1 MANIFSRLFTRR
13 TASVPVVNDSVPT
26 VTPPD
31 PRGRPGVFAVDGI
44 SNLIT
49 GMGTESDKSYHTQ
62 YLQETGVDRTTCD
75 AIFRS
80 SWLARRV
87 VTSIA
92 DDMCRKWR
100 TVMWDGSNDDDG
112 IFDIQ
117 REELR
122 VALPKRV
129 HSALKWARHYGGAI
143 VVMIVKGQDDLAEPL
158 NVERVKKGDLQSLVV
173 YDRWRLYGAP
183 PDKFVGNNPHLLVP
197 YLNQQLGD
205 PNFGLPEYYY
215 LADTSMRIHHTR
227 CVRFDGEELPWTDWM
242 RNAMWHDSVY
252 RSLMVAIKNY
262 DTLIAGC
269 GHLVQE
275 ASVDILSAE
284 GLTDILGDDKGQTA
298 MAARY
303 QLMSMMKSVHRMI
316 VIDKDLEAYDRK
328 PVSFG
333 GLKDLLDRFAQDVAG
348 AAEVP
353 LTRLFGVSPGGLNAT
368 GEHDQQNYD
377 DHVAA
382 KQIEVMS
389 PQLYQ
394 LDQVMVRSALGYMPD
409 DYRFVW
415 NPMRQMSE
423 AEKADIGVKNATRDK
438 TYLDAG
444 VLTEGAVARELR
456 ATGTYPNMTEDDVNL
471 AEGLSAPM
479 ETESDKIDGTAPA
492 TGVPITAPV
501 DGERNIALVLT
512 PTAQGSIV
520 KVNQAL
526 AKMGFPA
533 WPDSDGELTIAE
545 FQAKHAEV
553 VAEAVNAEAGT
564 PDGPAPKVVAAPFGK
579 KPAAPPEMD
588 DDEDEEDEDA
598 TATDA
603 FNEDQPRDE
612 SGKWA
617 GGGGGGA
624 VGSTKSG
631 KAVVAPEV
639 HPAYS
644 TEANRQDP
652 AKDFIP
658 IVSLQH
664 VEKSS
669 LGFTKQDH
677 HDAHK
682 VLMAHAK
689 QQFAKGNVERAH
701 HLASVAS
708 AHKFAARNYG
718 KNLPKAEGSA

>member
-1 MANIFSRLFTRR
+1 MPNIFSRLFSRR
-13 TASVPVVNDSVPT
+13 PAGSPVVNDSIPT
-26 VTPPD
+26 VTPTD

-44 SNLIT
+44 QNLIS
-49 GMGTESDKSYHTQ
+49 GMGTTADHSYHTQ

-100 TVMWDGSNDDDG
+100 TVMWDGSSDDDG

-143 VVMIVKGQDDLAEPL
+143 VVMIVKGQDDLAEPI
-158 NVERVKKGDLQSLVV
+158 NVDRVKKGDLQSLVV

-275 ASVDILSAE
+275 ASVDVLKA
-284 GLTDILGDDKGQTA
+284 GDLTDNLADDKGRSVI
-298 MAARY
+298 AARY
-303 QLMSMMKSVHRMI
+303 QLLSMMKSVHRMI
-316 VIDKDLEAYDRK
+316 VIDKDREDYDRK
-328 PVSFG
+328 PVSFS
-333 GLKDLLDRFAQDVAG
+333 GLRDLLDRFAQDVAG

-382 KQIEVMS
+382 KQTADMS

-409 DYRFVW
+409 DYRFTW
-415 NPMRQMSE
+415 NPLRQMSE
-423 AEKADIGVKNATRDK
+423 AEKADIGVKNSTRDN
-438 TYLDAG
+438 TYFQIG
-444 VLTEGAVARELR
+444 VLTEGAIARELR
-456 ATGTYPNMTEDDVNL
+456 ASGAYPNMTEDDVNL

-479 ETESDKIDGTAPA
+479 DAEGAELEGGGAPPTAEGAKPA
-492 TGVPITAPV
+492 GSNL
-501 DGERNIALVLT
+501 GLT
-512 PTAQGSIV
+512 PTMQGAIV
-520 KVNQAL
+520 TVNEAR
-526 AKMGFPA
+526 AKMGLGPWHDA
-533 WPDSDGELTIAE
+533 DGELTIVE
-545 FQAKHAEV
+545 FQAKHGEV
-553 VAEAVNAEAGT
+553 VAESVNAEAGT

-579 KPAAPPEMD
+579 KPAAAPEMEG
-588 DDEDEEDEDA
+588 DEEEEDEDDDEGEGA

-603 FNEDQPRDE
+603 DIVRDE
-612 SGKWA
+612 CGGRFGERGGQIGTTRKGKP
-617 GGGGGGA
+617 
-624 VGSTKSG
+624 VM
-631 KAVVAPEV
+631 APARDDNFAANEAFRQ
-639 HPAYS
+639 HP
-644 TEANRQDP
+644 E
-652 AKDFIP
+652 KDFLP
-658 IVSLQH
+658 IAALKH
-664 VEKSS
+664 VEEAGKDYDEA
-669 LGFTKQDH
+669 DH
-677 HDAHK
+677 RDAHK
-682 VLMAHAK
+682 VLMGAARK
-689 QQFAKGNVERAH
+689 QFELGNVQRAH
-701 HLASVAS
+701 HLASVAQ
-708 AHKFAARNYG
+708 AHRYASRDAK
-718 KNLPKAEGSA
+718 KAKA